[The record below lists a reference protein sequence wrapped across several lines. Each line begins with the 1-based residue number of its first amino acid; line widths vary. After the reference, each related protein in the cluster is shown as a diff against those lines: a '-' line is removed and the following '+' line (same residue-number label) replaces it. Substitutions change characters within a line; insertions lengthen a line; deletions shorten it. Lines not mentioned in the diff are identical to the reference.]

1 MAEDFGAS
9 AQAIFSL
16 FEWLA
21 RIDAINQEQMQ
32 IFKAHKPHHFFEQLR
47 TGFLLSKIAMVAVPA
62 SADQY
67 RTDICTDAVTR

>member
-16 FEWLA
+16 FEWLE
-21 RIDAINQEQMQ
+21 RIDSINHEQMQ
-32 IFKAHKPHHFFEQLR
+32 IFKANRPHHFFDQLR
-47 TGFLLSKIAMVAVPA
+47 TGFLLSKIAMVAVPT

-67 RTDICTDAVTR
+67 RSDICTDAVTR